1 MSRPNWMSDQTARM
15 FNFAN
20 NPITIAG
27 IAVTT
32 VSAIMIIILAL
43 AQMGGAIDNPY
54 VASFAFL
61 VMPGIFIAGLLII
74 PIGMLRRRR
83 ALIRSGATD
92 EEMTAFPRLDF
103 NDPGLRR
110 AGTLVL
116 GLTALNGIILGSAG
130 YFGVHYM
137 DSPTFC
143 GEVCHTV
150 MLPEYTAYQG
160 SPHSRVHCVQCH
172 IGPGASWFVKS
183 KLDGLRQ
190 VWKTTWNTYERPVP
204 SPVTTLR
211 PAQQTC
217 EQCHWPSKHHG
228 DKVRVLAR
236 FADDEANT
244 AAYSVMLLKTGG
256 GDLDSGRHGGIHWWH
271 IYGDNKIRYLA
282 TDERRQEIAW
292 VELVTPDGSTYVY
305 TNDGA
310 EPPSPETIAAE
321 ARTMD
326 CIDCHNR
333 PTHLF
338 LPPAK
343 AVDEVLA
350 ALPDLRE
357 LPYYKREV
365 VKAVGQKYPSNR
377 EGADAVRTAIVSY
390 YRAGHPEVAAGK
402 KALVE
407 RGAEEAAR
415 VYQRAFFPEMHTD
428 WQTHPNNIGHEDF
441 PGCFRCHDGSK
452 ATADGERMIPVDCE
466 NCHAFLAEDVATLP
480 DLERLRLALAH

>member
-1 MSRPNWMSDQTARM
+1 
-15 FNFAN
+15 
-20 NPITIAG
+20 
-27 IAVTT
+27 V
-32 VSAIMIIILAL
+32 
-43 AQMGGAIDNPY
+43 
-54 VASFAFL
+54 
-61 VMPGIFIAGLLII
+61 
-74 PIGMLRRRR
+74 
-83 ALIRSGATD
+83 
-92 EEMTAFPRLDF
+92 
-103 NDPGLRR
+103 
-110 AGTLVL
+110 

-137 DSPTFC
+137 DSPKFC

-190 VWKTTWNTYERPVP
+190 VWKTTWNTFERPIP
-204 SPVTTLR
+204 SPVKTLR

-228 DKVRVLAR
+228 DKVRVIAR
-236 FADDEANT
+236 FAEDEGNT

-282 TDERRQEIAW
+282 SDERRQEIAW
-292 VELVTPDGSTYVY
+292 VELVTPDGATYVY

-310 EPPSPETIAAE
+310 EPPPPERIATE

-338 LPPAK
+338 LPPPK

-350 ALPDLRE
+350 ALPDLRD
-357 LPYYKREV
+357 LPYFKREV
-365 VKAVGQKYPSNR
+365 TKAVGQQYPSNR
-377 EGADAVRTAIVSY
+377 EGAGAVRTAILSY
-390 YRAGHPEVAAGK
+390 YRSNHPEVATGR

-407 RGAEEAAR
+407 RGADEAAR
-415 VYQRAFFPEMHTD
+415 IYQRSFFPEMNAD

-466 NCHAFLAEDVATLP
+466 NCHAFLAEDAAALP
-480 DLERLRLALAH
+480 DLERLRLALAP

>member
-172 IGPGASWFVKS
+172 IGPG
-183 KLDGLRQ
+183 
-190 VWKTTWNTYERPVP
+190 
-204 SPVTTLR
+204 
-211 PAQQTC
+211 
-217 EQCHWPSKHHG
+217 
-228 DKVRVLAR
+228 
-236 FADDEANT
+236 
-244 AAYSVMLLKTGG
+244 
-256 GDLDSGRHGGIHWWH
+256 
-271 IYGDNKIRYLA
+271 
-282 TDERRQEIAW
+282 
-292 VELVTPDGSTYVY
+292 
-305 TNDGA
+305 
-310 EPPSPETIAAE
+310 
-321 ARTMD
+321 
-326 CIDCHNR
+326 
-333 PTHLF
+333 
-338 LPPAK
+338 
-343 AVDEVLA
+343 
-350 ALPDLRE
+350 
-357 LPYYKREV
+357 
-365 VKAVGQKYPSNR
+365 
-377 EGADAVRTAIVSY
+377 
-390 YRAGHPEVAAGK
+390 
-402 KALVE
+402 
-407 RGAEEAAR
+407 
-415 VYQRAFFPEMHTD
+415 
-428 WQTHPNNIGHEDF
+428 
-441 PGCFRCHDGSK
+441 
-452 ATADGERMIPVDCE
+452 
-466 NCHAFLAEDVATLP
+466 
-480 DLERLRLALAH
+480 